1 MKDIKNGKIKKKLA
15 RSRKN
20 YKKIMA
26 FINFKIKTGLED
38 LENAPAPASGTQSTH
53 AVTVHSSGPPQKEG
67 S

>member
-1 MKDIKNGKIKKKLA
+1 MGKLKKWHEAEKII
-15 RSRKN
+15 
-20 YKKIMA
+20 KKIMV

-53 AVTVHSSGPPQKEG
+53 TVTVHSSGPPQKEG